1 VTQKIFEI
9 RKAGFENKGAAMML
23 IAAARALKA
32 HYPDAIV
39 SVPADHTHP
48 YEQRAALKLW
58 HRAELVRSGVDLGQ
72 VVALVPQK
80 LRRRYGFVTRGEIDV
95 VIDAAGLAYS
105 DQWGPSATED
115 LARRATAWKKAGKKL
130 ILLPQAFGPFSS
142 PEIRAAIKTVADHAD
157 LMFARDP
164 VSLAY
169 LTEVVG
175 ERAHIRLAP
184 DFTNLLAGEP
194 TSITLPGPSPVAIV
208 PNARMLDKTDQ
219 TAAANY
225 LEFLLDCA
233 EALQANGHTPFFLVH
248 EGAADLAI
256 AKQVVSAM
264 AAPVKILCPDDALQ
278 AKTLLGGCTGVV
290 SSRYHAII
298 SALSQGVPAIGT
310 GWSHK
315 YTALFADYGCPDA
328 LVSVTDQK
336 NDIEAALA
344 PIIDP
349 AKRGAYASELEDVV
363 PRIKAK
369 AMDVWKYTFEVID
382 N

>member
-1 VTQKIFEI
+1 MSKVFEI
-9 RKAGFENKGAAMML
+9 RMAAFENKGAAMML
-23 IAAARALKA
+23 IAAARGVRASS
-32 HYPDAIV
+32 PDAIV
-39 SVPADHTHP
+39 AVAPDHKTP
-48 YEQRAALKLW
+48 FQQRAKHGLW
-58 HRAELVRSGVDLGQ
+58 HRAEHRRGGVDLGK
-72 VVALVPQK
+72 AIDLLPRK
-80 LRRRYGFVTRGEIDV
+80 WRRRYGFVTETEVDV
-95 VIDAAGLAYS
+95 ILDAAGLAYS
-105 DQWGPSATED
+105 DQWGPSHAQE
-115 LARRATAWKKAGKKL
+115 LARRAVAWKKAGKKL

-219 TAAANY
+219 TAAAIY